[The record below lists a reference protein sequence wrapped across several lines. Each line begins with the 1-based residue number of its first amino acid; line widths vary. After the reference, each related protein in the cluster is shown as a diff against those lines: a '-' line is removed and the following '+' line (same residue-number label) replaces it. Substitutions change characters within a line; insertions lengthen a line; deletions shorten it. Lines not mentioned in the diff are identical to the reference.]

1 MNTVL
6 REKAKNGFKKD
17 FFYLYKQCI
26 FGKTMKKSVRKT

>member
-17 FFYLYKQCI
+17 FFI
-26 FGKTMKKSVRKT
+26 FINNAFLEKP